1 MIDRYRY
8 SLVVCVQ
15 DEEIMTINPDGTAD
29 EAERS
34 LRLGRVRTAMTAAGL
49 DALLAFAPAWRRENV
64 RYFTDARVAGT
75 ASFVL
80 LTATDAEEVRA
91 FSTGRADL
99 DAITSRGWVTD
110 AHPLS
115 ARSASSLTQA
125 LQEARPARL
134 GIAHYELLPEIL
146 MSQLVQ
152 ALPGTE
158 IVSASG
164 LMDDVRLV
172 KSDWEIARMRRAASV
187 VDAGWAAFVDV
198 LKPGLPEYA
207 IVAAVEAAIKGRG
220 AEDNFMLIASGGDEV
235 RGMTAPT
242 PRVLQAG
249 DMVRT
254 ELTPQLD
261 GYWLQ
266 ICRSAV
272 VGPASDA
279 QRRSFD
285 LFNEAVEA
293 GIAAVH
299 PGVTAHEVARA
310 QNDVFRARGLGQYCT
325 SQYTRVRGHGHG
337 LHIDETPIIEGNET
351 ELPENAVFIIHPNTY
366 TPIAGYHVLGDPVRV
381 TRDGAEILISTER
394 KLFEGV
400 AR

>member
-1 MIDRYRY
+1 
-8 SLVVCVQ
+8 
-15 DEEIMTINPDGTAD
+15 MTIDHDGTHDGSAD
-29 EAERS
+29 AAERS
-34 LRLGRVRTAMTAAGL
+34 LRLSRVRAAMAADGL

-64 RYFTDARVAGT
+64 RYFTDTPLAGT

-80 LTATDAEEVRA
+80 LTPAGDGCA
-91 FSTGRADL
+91 FSTRQADL
-99 DAITSRGWVTD
+99 DTITGRGWVTD
-110 AHPLS
+110 AEPLS
-115 ARSASSLTQA
+115 PHNPSALVERLRA
-125 LQEARPARL
+125 AAPKRL
-134 GIAHYELLPEIL
+134 GVAHLELLPEVMATAL
-146 MSQLVQ
+146 GR
-152 ALPGTE
+152 ALPGAE
-158 IVSASG
+158 IVSATG
-164 LMDDVRLV
+164 LMDHVRLV
-172 KSDWEIARMRRAASV
+172 KSDWEVARMRQAASV
-187 VDAGWAAFVDV
+187 VDAGWNAFVDV
-198 LKPGLPEYA
+198 LRPGLPEHG
-207 IVAAVEAAIKGRG
+207 IVAATEAAIKGLG

-242 PRVLQAG
+242 PRVLRAG

-254 ELTPQLD
+254 ELTPQLN

-272 VGPASDA
+272 VGKASDA

-310 QNDVFRARGLGQYCT
+310 QNDVFRARGLGEYCT

-351 ELPENAVFIIHPNTY
+351 ELPENAVFIVHPNTY

-381 TRDGAEILISTER
+381 TRNGAEILITTER
-394 KLFEGV
+394 KLFEGAV
-400 AR
+400 

>member
-1 MIDRYRY
+1 
-8 SLVVCVQ
+8 
-15 DEEIMTINPDGTAD
+15 MTINHDGTVD

-34 LRLGRVRTAMTAAGL
+34 LRLSRVRAAMAAAGL

-64 RYFTDARVAGT
+64 RYFTDAPVAGT

-80 LTATDAEEVRA
+80 LTATDADGISA
-91 FSTGRADL
+91 FSTRAADL
-99 DAITSRGWVTD
+99 DAIAGRGWVTE
-110 AHPLS
+110 AHSRS
-115 ARSASSLTQA
+115 ARRVSALAERLQA
-125 LQEARPARL
+125 ARPARL
-134 GIAHYELLPEIL
+134 GVAHYELLPELL
-146 MSQLVQ
+146 MRQLVQ
-152 ALPGTE
+152 ALPRAE
-158 IVSASG
+158 IVSATG

-198 LKPGLPEYA
+198 LEPGLPEHG
-207 IVAAVEAAIKGRG
+207 IVAAVEAAIKGLG

-272 VGPASDA
+272 VGKASDA
-279 QRRSFD
+279 QHRSFD

-310 QNDVFRARGLGQYCT
+310 QNDVFRARGLGEYCS

-381 TRDGAEILISTER
+381 TENGAEVLISTER
-394 KLFEGV
+394 KLFEGAV
-400 AR
+400 R